1 MLFDTDVV
9 IWAMRGSE
17 KAADAI
23 DQALQPAISII
34 SYMELLRG
42 ARDKREIKNIRS
54 FLKDVDFKM
63 LPVTENIGHRAS
75 IYMEEYCLKVDM
87 CVADAL
93 LAATA
98 AEHQLPMLTGNK
110 KHYTP
115 VADIELKVFRP

>member
-9 IWAMRGSE
+9 IWAMRGNE

-23 DQALQPAISII
+23 DQASEPAISII

-42 ARDKREIKNIRS
+42 ARDKREIKQIRS
-54 FLKDVDFKM
+54 FLKDVDFNI
-63 LPVTENIGHRAS
+63 LPVMENIGHRAS

-98 AEHQLPMLTGNK
+98 AEHQLTLITGNK
-110 KHYTP
+110 KHYSP
-115 VADIELKVFRP
+115 VTDIDLKVFRP